1 MAFPS
6 PLPLSPPPPPLVL
19 PSAVYRPSLGDT
31 ARAFAAILLP
41 CGEVGRGS
49 RHKCPRPLLPLPL
62 SSPRRSIDQ
71 AWAIPP
77 PRSAVILLPPRA
89 FFAFFS
95 FFICSNQKKA
105 VILRCKIEERE
116 RTMPMTISVEVPT
129 IPHGFNLARL
139 QQQLSEYAQSLIRA
153 EYDAPCRFSAAEVKQ
168 LLLQGEQ
175 QYREGKFISQEEF
188 EAEAALW

>member
-1 MAFPS
+1 MQ
-6 PLPLSPPPPPLVL
+6 
-19 PSAVYRPSLGDT
+19 R
-31 ARAFAAILLP
+31 
-41 CGEVGRGS
+41 
-49 RHKCPRPLLPLPL
+49 
-62 SSPRRSIDQ
+62 
-71 AWAIPP
+71 
-77 PRSAVILLPPRA
+77 
-89 FFAFFS
+89 
-95 FFICSNQKKA
+95 
-105 VILRCKIEERE
+105 KIEERE

>member
-19 PSAVYRPSLGDT
+19 PSAVYRPILGDT
-31 ARAFAAILLP
+31 ARAF
-41 CGEVGRGS
+41 
-49 RHKCPRPLLPLPL
+49 
-62 SSPRRSIDQ
+62 
-71 AWAIPP
+71 
-77 PRSAVILLPPRA
+77 AVILLPPRA
-89 FFAFFS
+89 FFAFFIEK
-95 FFICSNQKKA
+95 ICSYQKKT
-105 VILRCKIEERE
+105 VILRRKIEERE